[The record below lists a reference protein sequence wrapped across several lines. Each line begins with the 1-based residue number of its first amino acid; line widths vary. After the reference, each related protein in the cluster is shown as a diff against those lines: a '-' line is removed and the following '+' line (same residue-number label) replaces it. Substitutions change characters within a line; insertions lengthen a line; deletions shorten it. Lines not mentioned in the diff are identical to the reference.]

1 MAGKIPPAL
10 LYLCGAVVVYLVYV
24 AVELYVSKS
33 RRKRERSS
41 ASCDATILVCLYSNK
56 ENFATA
62 ATCANMLKAA
72 LCPARMTFA
81 VVQNVHNTSIDV
93 FELLKEANSYDSTY
107 DLKESQVRSFTV
119 YEDIGYGAAM
129 NIIMED
135 LLDDVTDEY
144 LLFTTPGS
152 VFVNNFDHLLTQQ
165 IERGTERGTGRT
177 TVLTSH
183 GPPFADTA
191 FEFPPGKK
199 QNMMSYLAA
208 TMPERPIRPPN
219 EQYFF
224 GLDENGKMVDYA
236 VPDVVSEPMLS
247 IACSPVCTFVRKD
260 AQRQGS
266 FTRNPPV
273 VSLSSV
279 FFPGRFVFT
288 LPRVVFQ
295 PKRKRKKKKR
305 EIETLTPTKFLNTMT
320 EDSIL
325 GLVNPGDEKEIKMK
339 YGSLA
344 GLQRIEKILG
354 H

>member
-1 MAGKIPPAL
+1 
-10 LYLCGAVVVYLVYV
+10 
-24 AVELYVSKS
+24 
-33 RRKRERSS
+33 
-41 ASCDATILVCLYSNK
+41 
-56 ENFATA
+56 
-62 ATCANMLKAA
+62 
-72 LCPARMTFA
+72 
-81 VVQNVHNTSIDV
+81 
-93 FELLKEANSYDSTY
+93 
-107 DLKESQVRSFTV
+107 
-119 YEDIGYGAAM
+119 
-129 NIIMED
+129 MED
-135 LLDDVTDEY
+135 LLDDETDEY

-152 VFVNNFDHLLTQQ
+152 VFVNNFDRLLTRGT
-165 IERGTERGTGRT
+165 RGTERT

-208 TMPERPIRPPN
+208 TMPERPIAPPN

-224 GLDENGKMVDYA
+224 GLDENGDMVDYA

-279 FFPGRFVFT
+279 FFPGRFVFS

-305 EIETLTPTKFLNTMT
+305 EIETLTPTKFLNTMQ

-325 GLVNPGDEKEIKMK
+325 GLVNPADEKEIKIK

-344 GLQRIEKILG
+344 GLQRMEKSIG